1 MTIDEHIDKPGS
13 DIPYLYYYMGPSGKF
28 IKRSL
33 IIENNIQFPLNLH
46 FGEDKLFFMTAFVN
60 AHHVT
65 TTPIVANY
73 LNRSTDNVSI
83 VKKSDFLTKRES
95 DYIIFKSALNISIK
109 SV

>member
-1 MTIDEHIDKPGS
+1 
-13 DIPYLYYYMGPSGKF
+13 MGPSGKF

-83 VKKSDFLTKRES
+83 VKNQ
-95 DYIIFKSALNISIK
+95 IF
-109 SV
+109 

>member
-73 LNRSTDNVSI
+73 LNRSTDMFLSLKI
-83 VKKSDFLTKRES
+83 RFLTKRES
-95 DYIIFKSALNISIK
+95 DYIIFKSAFKHLR
-109 SV
+109 